1 MKVLVVVDYQKDFV
15 NGALGFDG
23 ADKIDKGIAAKVLAK
38 EYDALVVT
46 YDTHYSNYLET
57 REGVQLPVPHCI
69 QGTDGHKLF
78 GETAKAVEEVEDK
91 KYVHTI
97 YKETFATSPADM
109 VNLKIALQERFGETV
124 EEVEFTGLVTNMC
137 VVSNVVAFQ
146 GAYPNAQMVVNA
158 DLVDSFN
165 KDLHNKTLDVLE
177 GMQVKVV
184 NR

>member
-15 NGALGFDG
+15 NGALGFEG

-46 YDTHYSNYLET
+46 YDTHYPNYLET
-57 REGVQLPVPHCI
+57 REGIQLPVPHCI

-124 EEVEFTGLVTNMC
+124 EEVEFTGLV
-137 VVSNVVAFQ
+137 VLSNPLPDGKFPSGKSPA
-146 GAYPNAQMVVNA
+146 
-158 DLVDSFN
+158 
-165 KDLHNKTLDVLE
+165 
-177 GMQVKVV
+177 
-184 NR
+184 